1 MVASSVICLGY
12 GVYLQ
17 NYVVRKS
24 LDYATSYYDYFVLRS
39 IVLVNYS
46 SNIIFLQV
54 GDNKLY
60 YAFCM
65 GLAGFVLLWYVR
77 SGNRLY
83 YHTNISR
90 MLSAVVAL
98 LLAVHVKF
106 IENLVLGQ
114 ETDAI
119 S

>member
-1 MVASSVICLGY
+1 
-12 GVYLQ
+12 
-17 NYVVRKS
+17 
-24 LDYATSYYDYFVLRS
+24 
-39 IVLVNYS
+39 
-46 SNIIFLQV
+46 
-54 GDNKLY
+54 
-60 YAFCM
+60 M
-65 GLAGFVLLWYVR
+65 GLAGFVLFWYVR
-77 SGNRLY
+77 RGNRLY